1 MMRELGIDPVPID
14 VGGVLQRSVATLYSH
29 LVTRPTGRAVRLAI
43 ETQLAEVSRPALSL
57 IDLSE
62 VTVLDFSCAD
72 EVVAK
77 LLLRFLEEDR
87 PGDAYFVL
95 RGLGERHRDP
105 ITTVLERQ
113 NLLAVA
119 QVEDA
124 GFELIGARTELEES
138 TWETLE
144 AAGHVSADR
153 VSEIFPDEPELVALA
168 ELVERRVVILHV
180 DSNSYYA
187 LSALARDLPAPPS
200 DAKE

>member
-1 MMRELGIDPVPID
+1 MMRELGIHHVPID

-43 ETQLAEVSRPALSL
+43 ETQLAEVSRPALSV

-77 LLLRFLEEDR
+77 LLLRFLGEDR

-95 RGLGERHRDP
+95 RGLGNQHRDP
-105 ITTVLERQ
+105 ITTVLEHH
-113 NLLAVA
+113 NLLAV
-119 QVEDA
+119 VELEDA
-124 GFELIGARTELEES
+124 RFELIGARTEIEES
-138 TWETLE
+138 TWESLE
-144 AAGHVSADR
+144 AVGHVSAE
-153 VSEIFPDEPELVALA
+153 VMVAMFPGEAEQLALA
-168 ELVERRVVILHV
+168 ELVERRVVIRRA
-180 DSNSYYA
+180 DPDGYYA
-187 LSALARDLPAPPS
+187 LSALARDLHAPSS

>member
-77 LLLRFLEEDR
+77 LLLRFLDEDR

-95 RGLGERHRDP
+95 RGLGNQHRDP
-105 ITTVLERQ
+105 ITTVLERH
-113 NLLAVA
+113 NLLAVV
-119 QVEDA
+119 QLEGA
-124 GFELIGARTELEES
+124 GFELIGARTEIEQSTWKVLEE
-138 TWETLE
+138 
-144 AAGHVSADR
+144 AGHVSADCM
-153 VSEIFPDEPELVALA
+153 VEMFPGEAERLALA
-168 ELVERRVVILHV
+168 QLVVRRVVIRHA
-180 DSNSYYA
+180 DPDGYYA

>member
-14 VGGVLQRSVATLYSH
+14 VGGMLQRSVATLYSH

-43 ETQLAEVSRPALSL
+43 ESQLAEVSRCALSL

-95 RGLGERHRDP
+95 RGLGEQHREP
-105 ITTVLERQ
+105 ITTALERQ

-119 QVEDA
+119 QLDGA
-124 GFELIGARTELEES
+124 GFELIGARTAIEES

-144 AAGHVSADR
+144 EAGHVRADR
-153 VSEIFPDEPELVALA
+153 VMEIFPDEPELLALA
-168 ELVERRVVILHV
+168 VLVERRVVVRHV
-180 DSNSYYA
+180 DSDGYYA
-187 LSALARDLPAPPS
+187 LSALARDLPAHPS
-200 DAKE
+200 NAKE

>member
-43 ETQLAEVSRPALSL
+43 ETQLAEVSKPALSL

-77 LLLRFLEEDR
+77 LLLLFLDEDR

-95 RGLGERHRDP
+95 RGLGNQHRDP
-105 ITTVLERQ
+105 ITTVLEHHR
-113 NLLAVA
+113 LLAV
-119 QVEDA
+119 VELEGA
-124 GFELIGARTELEES
+124 RFELIGARTELEES
-138 TWETLE
+138 TWEVLE
-144 AAGHVSADR
+144 EAGHVSADR
-153 VSEIFPDEPELVALA
+153 VVEVFPGEAEQLALA
-168 ELVERRVVILHV
+168 ELVERRVVIRRAEP
-180 DSNSYYA
+180 DGYYA
-187 LSALARDLPAPPS
+187 LSALARDVPAPPPA
-200 DAKE
+200 AKE